1 MDYQSWNFDKYQF
14 WVTSRMEGV
23 IMPSPG
29 TLSWKWLVAKVSMNI
44 LKDSVSPFLQ
54 WIKLS
59 DVLNLIQVVTNI
71 RLTQPNIA
79 HDPLGIRRLITRPK
93 TRLGHISDHLFKH
106 YFDIF
111 LNLLCSHIPLRLN
124 LLIFFSALPSSYRH
138 SSNPLK
144 QRKEELGSELVHL
157 LLNGNS
163 TF

>member
-71 RLTQPNIA
+71 RLT
-79 HDPLGIRRLITRPK
+79 
-93 TRLGHISDHLFKH
+93 
-106 YFDIF
+106 
-111 LNLLCSHIPLRLN
+111 
-124 LLIFFSALPSSYRH
+124 
-138 SSNPLK
+138 
-144 QRKEELGSELVHL
+144 
-157 LLNGNS
+157 
-163 TF
+163 